1 MAGANSSEIRVAGSG
16 RLYVAAAGTEA
27 PVAFTDNSTADWTAG
42 GWKDLGFTTADGVT
56 FAKKDKLEP
65 VDSWQA
71 VSPIH
76 FVYSDR
82 DLTLKF
88 SLLQFNE
95 DTLPFFMGGG
105 EIKTEGTPPAST
117 DIYRYDIAERAYADV
132 RALGLE
138 FTDVKAGTNTAV
150 KYRFAIPRG
159 QVTAS
164 DDIKLARKSA
174 ATLGITFTAMSR
186 GEGKAL
192 ASFVM
197 KDNSYSATV

>member
-1 MAGANSSEIRVAGSG
+1 MAGTNSSEIRIAGVG
-16 RLYVAAAGTEA
+16 RLYVAKADTKL
-27 PVAFTDNSTADWTAG
+27 PTAFSGISATDWGADWT
-42 GWKDLGFTTADGVT
+42 DLGYTSGDGVT
-56 FAKKDKLEP
+56 FSKKDKLEP
-65 VDSWQA
+65 VDVWQA
-71 VSPIH
+71 VSPVH

-105 EIKTEGTPPAST
+105 KVDPVAGAT
-117 DIYRYDIAERAYADV
+117 DVFKYDIADRPYANV

-138 FTDVKAGTNTAV
+138 FTDVQASDGSAV
-150 KYRFAIPRG
+150 TYRFGIPRG
-159 QVTAS
+159 QVTAA

-174 ATLGITFTAMSR
+174 AQLGITFTAMANADGS
-186 GEGKAL
+186 AL

-197 KDNSYSATV
+197 KDDSYAA

>member
-1 MAGANSSEIRVAGSG
+1 MAGTNSSEIRIAGVG
-16 RLYVAAAGTEA
+16 RLYVGPADTKV
-27 PVAFTDNSTADWTAG
+27 PTAFTGNSATDWAA
-42 GWKDLGFTTADGVT
+42 WKDLGFTSGDGVT
-56 FAKKDKLEP
+56 FSKKDKLEA
-65 VDSWQA
+65 VDVWQA
-71 VSPIH
+71 VSPVH

-88 SLLQFNE
+88 SLMQFNE

-105 EIKTEGTPPAST
+105 KVEAVTGST
-117 DIYRYDIAERAYADV
+117 GVYKYDIADRPFADV

-138 FTDVKAGTNTAV
+138 FTDVQASDGSTVT
-150 KYRFAIPRG
+150 YRFGIPRG

-174 ATLGITFTAMSR
+174 AQLGITYTAMANADGS
-186 GEGKAL
+186 AL

-197 KDNSYSATV
+197 KDAAYAA

>member
-1 MAGANSSEIRVAGSG
+1 MAGTNSSEIRIAGVG
-16 RLYVAAAGTEA
+16 RLYAAPAD
-27 PVAFTDNSTADWTAG
+27 TDVPSTFSTDPATDWAT
-42 GWKDLGFTTADGVT
+42 WKNLGFTSGDGVT
-56 FAKKDKLEP
+56 FSKKDKLEP
-65 VDSWQA
+65 VDVWQA
-71 VSPIH
+71 VSPVH

-88 SLLQFNE
+88 SLMQFNE

-105 EIKTEGTPPAST
+105 GVSAVTGST
-117 DIYRYDIAERAYADV
+117 GVYQYDIADRPFADV

-138 FTDVKAGTNTAV
+138 FTDVRASDGSTVT
-150 KYRFAIPRG
+150 YRFGIPRG

-174 ATLGITFTAMSR
+174 AQLGITFSAMSAAD
-186 GEGKAL
+186 GSPL

-197 KDNSYSATV
+197 KDAAYAAS